1 METLQLET
9 VAQMV
14 AQIETIRF
22 LYPNMSVK
30 TYETYLNNML
40 PNGYKQVAVFENN
53 KCVGLSGY
61 WYNTKLW
68 TGPYLEIDNFIVHP
82 DHRKKGIGKI
92 ITDFIDAKAKE
103 LSCTCVVLDAFT
115 GNFQAHRF
123 YYNQGY
129 EPRGFHFI
137 KTIDENGFS

>member
-1 METLQLET
+1 MEIKQLET
-9 VAQMV
+9 VLEMV
-14 AQIETIRF
+14 AQIDTLRL
-22 LYPNMSVK
+22 LYPEMTLEK
-30 TYETYLNNML
+30 YEIYLQDMVS
-40 PNGYKQVAVFENN
+40 NGYQQVAIFENN
-53 KCVGLSGY
+53 QCVALSGF

-82 DHRKKGIGKI
+82 QHRKKGLGKL

-103 LSCTCVVLDAFT
+103 LSCTCIVLDAFT
-115 GNFQAHRF
+115 GNFTAHRF

-137 KTIDENGFS
+137 KTIDEKGFS

>member
-1 METLQLET
+1 MKIVEFTSVELMIAE
-9 VAQMV
+9 
-14 AQIETIRF
+14 IDTIRF
-22 LYPNMSVK
+22 LYPEMTIEK
-30 TYETYLNNML
+30 YQKYLNDMI

-53 KCVGLSGY
+53 QCVALSGY

-82 DHRKKGIGKI
+82 DHRKKGLGKK
-92 ITDFIDAKAKE
+92 ITDYIDEKAKE
-103 LSCTCVVLDAFT
+103 LSCTCIVLDAFS
-115 GNFQAHRF
+115 GNFEAHRF

-137 KTIDENGFS
+137 KTIDKNGFS

>member
-1 METLQLET
+1 MEIIQLET
-9 VAQMV
+9 VSEMV
-14 AQIETIRF
+14 AQIDILRF
-22 LYPNMSVK
+22 LYPEMTLEKYQN
-30 TYETYLNNML
+30 YLNSMV
-40 PNGYKQVAVFENN
+40 PNGYQQVAVFG
-53 KCVGLSGY
+53 KQPVCCPSGY

-82 DHRKKGIGKI
+82 QHRKKGIGKR

-115 GNFQAHRF
+115 GNFTAHRF

-137 KTIDENGFS
+137 KTIDEKGFS

>member
-1 METLQLET
+1 MELIQLET
-9 VAQMV
+9 VSEMV
-14 AQIETIRF
+14 AQVETIRF
-22 LYPNMSVK
+22 LYPEMSVEK
-30 TYETYLNNML
+30 YEAYLSNML

-53 KCVGLSGY
+53 HCIALSGF
-61 WYNTKLW
+61 WNNTKLW

-82 DHRKKGIGKI
+82 EHRKRGVGKL

-103 LSCTCVVLDAFT
+103 LSCTCIVLDAFT

-137 KTIDENGFS
+137 KTINKNGFS

>member
-1 METLQLET
+1 MEIRQLET
-9 VAQMV
+9 VSEMA
-14 AQIETIRF
+14 AQIEMIHF
-22 LYPNMSVK
+22 LYPNMTVE
-30 TYETYLNNML
+30 TYESYLSRML
-40 PNGYKQVAVFENN
+40 PNGYKQAAIFEN
-53 KCVGLSGY
+53 KQCIGLSGF
-61 WYNTKLW
+61 WHNTKLW

-82 DHRKKGIGKI
+82 DHRKKGVGKI

-103 LSCTCVVLDAFT
+103 LLCSCVVLDAFT
-115 GNFQAHRF
+115 GNFPAHRF